1 MGSEPDSVNVI
12 MQIII
17 LIGLTFINAF
27 FAASEMAIVS
37 LNKTRIKVLAEGG
50 NKKAQKLLKILD
62 DPNKFLSTIQ
72 VGITLASFFSSA
84 SAATGLSASLGG
96 QLTSI
101 GLPYGKEI
109 AFVGVT
115 IILSYVTL
123 VFGELFPK
131 RIALSKSEKI
141 ALFSVN
147 IIANVS
153 KITNPFVKILSL
165 STSILVKITG
175 IDKGKEDERVTK
187 EEIQSLIRTG
197 EEHGT
202 INETEKEMLE
212 GIFKFD
218 NKKVEK
224 IMTPRTEVYC
234 INVKESLSLY
244 LDELLEKRYSKIPV
258 YEDDIDNIIG
268 VLYIKDF
275 VIEAKEKGFNN
286 VDIKKII
293 KEPYFVPEINTV
305 QDVFKE
311 MQSSKKQMAI
321 IIDEYGGFSGIV
333 TIEDLT
339 EEIMGE
345 IEDEFDNKEDCIE
358 LIKEKTFLVDGVTS
372 LDEINDR
379 LNLNLH
385 SENMETLSGY
395 LINII
400 GKIPINESEKVI
412 EHNNVVFKVEEVNE
426 KRIKKV
432 IINL

>member
-1 MGSEPDSVNVI
+1 MGSEPDSVNMI

-17 LIGLTFINAF
+17 LLGLTFINAF

-37 LNKTRIKVLAEGG
+37 LNKTRIKVLSEGG

-101 GLPYGKEI
+101 GLPYGTEI

-131 RIALSKSEKI
+131 RIALSQSEKI

-147 IIANVS
+147 IIANIS

-165 STSILVKITG
+165 STSLLVKITG
-175 IDKGKEDERVTK
+175 IDKGKANEKVTK

-286 VDIKKII
+286 VKIEKI
-293 KEPYFVPEINTV
+293 MKEPHFVPEINTV

-400 GKIPINESEKVI
+400 GKIPINENEKI
-412 EHNNVVFKVEEVNE
+412 IKHNNVVFKVEEVNE